1 MALTEV
7 VEVESIEVLSDGTLI
22 PREVTRVL
30 RDGVELARSERRWA
44 LMPGD
49 PLDGQP
55 ERIVAMAGALW
66 TDEMISNRLAL
77 IASPQEQ
84 KP

>member
-1 MALTEV
+1 MTL
-7 VEVESIEVLSDGTLI
+7 VEDVQIESIEVLSDFTII
-22 PREVTRVL
+22 PREVTRIL
-30 RDGVELARSERRWA
+30 KDGAEVARSERRWA

-77 IASPQEQ
+77 IALPQEQ